1 MPASPSVERV
11 VVVGGCPAER
21 QDAVMAAARLQPHLL
36 HVGFVKDAV
45 STDHAGCGAGATAQ
59 DRAIHVLIP
68 TVEAFERNLV
78 STAVA
83 VVSSYGYDV
92 SHLQIVNIA
101 GGKNCEKGLLV
112 RRAKIVRDIR
122 QATGLELEDLR
133 VTIEMQSYDQFVQNF
148 GTVKHRAG
156 TGHRVTTIAT
166 DGRAADEDEASVKV
180 PSRADDDRPPP
191 PGAPRGGAAKRAP
204 PGDDSALIW
213 GGSRLEAAAR

>member
-68 TVEAFERNLV
+68 SIEAFERNLV

-148 GTVKHRAG
+148 GTVKHRTG

-180 PSRADDDRPPP
+180 PSRADDDRLPPL
-191 PGAPRGGAAKRAP
+191 GAPRGAAAKAP